1 MAIKESQWI
10 WFDGRFVPW
19 GEARVHV
26 LAHALHYGSSVFEGI
41 RAYATPTGAAIFRLD
56 AHVARLFDSCRIA
69 RMPIPYTPQQ
79 IADAI
84 AETVSRNDLRSY
96 YIHPL
101 VFRGYEVLGVDPRA
115 WLEETAQ
122 RVFGSPQGIQEPE
135 VWRENGTAAIVARAE
150 EGRSLVFT
158 PIPPQRF
165 IKALNQRKRLGS
177 AQVAVLGK
185 KPRRAAC
192 TELSVLNSGPFFDL
206 EAQQVWQKLAGEKL
220 PIDRLW
226 MFEVRN

>member
-1 MAIKESQWI
+1 MDYVLGIVIVICILALGAIVSTGNERQRKALENIRKQI
-10 WFDGRFVPW
+10 
-19 GEARVHV
+19 EAWTM
-26 LAHALHYGSSVFEGI
+26 E
-41 RAYATPTGAAIFRLD
+41 
-56 AHVARLFDSCRIA
+56 
-69 RMPIPYTPQQ
+69 
-79 IADAI
+79 
-84 AETVSRNDLRSY
+84 DLRMRRAAAARE
-96 YIHPL
+96 IQIL
-101 VFRGYEVLGVDPRA
+101 DPRA